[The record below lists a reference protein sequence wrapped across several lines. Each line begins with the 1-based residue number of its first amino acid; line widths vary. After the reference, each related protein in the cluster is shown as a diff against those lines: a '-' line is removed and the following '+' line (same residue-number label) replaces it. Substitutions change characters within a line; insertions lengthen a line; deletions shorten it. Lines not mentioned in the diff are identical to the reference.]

1 MVKATFTL
9 DEVTVARLRR
19 TADRLGRPQSQIVR
33 DAIRDYAD
41 HVGRLGD
48 EERTRLLDAFDRLVP
63 RIPSK
68 TAAAVDAELGALRAA
83 RRKGGRRRRA

>member
-19 TADRLGRPQSQIVR
+19 TADRLGRPQSQVVR
-33 DAIRDYAD
+33 DAIRDYTD

-48 EERTRLLDAFDRLVP
+48 EERARLLDAFDRLVP

-68 TAAAVDAELGALRAA
+68 AAAAVDAELRAIRTA
-83 RRKGGRRRRA
+83 RRKGGRRRPA

>member
-48 EERTRLLDAFDRLVP
+48 EERARLLDAFDRLVP

-68 TAAAVDAELGALRAA
+68 TAAAVDAELRVIRAA
-83 RRKGGRRRRA
+83 RRKGGRRRPA